1 MFLSSWQNYSLYNLT
16 GESAE
21 FCDVNCDSEFR
32 KMRKSERDIK
42 YYTRIISKNNSIPL

>member
-1 MFLSSWQNYSLYNLT
+1 MFLSSWQNCSLYNLT

-32 KMRKSERDIK
+32 KMRKLESNIK
-42 YYTRIISKNNSIPL
+42 YYTRIICKNNSHPL